1 MKVGDKY
8 VIEIEEVIRRN
19 GAPQIARIKGFNA
32 LVFDEFGLKKLE
44 SYDGERVYRKGYKNG
59 YKDGK
64 NVVEIP
70 EIAKRDISDA
80 YNKGLNDAW
89 KLVKRI
95 ESTPE
100 DGGLTNKQIAEVFGQ
115 YWSSFE
121 LYNSF
126 SAEEVLDL
134 YKRWEDKQKQDAEI
148 KVGDEV
154 YSDAFDDKGIVTH
167 ITADKVSCVCI
178 ICNGSTMM
186 RVGLHG
192 LHKTGR
198 HFDAIAEVLAELR
211 GEE

>member
-32 LVFDEFGLKKLE
+32 LVFDKYGLEKLE
-44 SYDGERVYRKGYKNG
+44 PYDWEKAYLKGYE
-59 YKDGK
+59 DGK
-64 NVVEIP
+64 NAVINESEKITS
-70 EIAKRDISDA
+70 EDINSA
-80 YNKGLNDAW
+80 YTRGLNDLKSALSDKAYLKANFGTSNWLNIIMDFDPDKIVSEW
-89 KLVKRI
+89 KTYR
-95 ESTPE
+95 E
-100 DGGLTNKQIAEVFGQ
+100 DN
-115 YWSSFE
+115 
-121 LYNSF
+121 
-126 SAEEVLDL
+126 
-134 YKRWEDKQKQDAEI
+134 EI

-186 RVGLHG
+186 KVGLHG

-198 HFDAIAEVLAELR
+198 HFPQIAEVLAELR

>member
-8 VIEIEEVIRRN
+8 IIEIEEVIRRN

-32 LVFDEFGLKKLE
+32 LVFDKCGLEKLE
-44 SYDGERVYRKGYKNG
+44 PYDGERAYRRGYM
-59 YKDGK
+59 DGRDTVI
-64 NVVEIP
+64 NESEMIT
-70 EIAKRDISDA
+70 IQDISDA

-100 DGGLTNKQIAEVFGQ
+100 DGGLTNEQIAEVFGQ

-126 SAEEVLDL
+126 SAEEALDL

-167 ITADKVSCVCI
+167 ITTDKVSCVCI

-186 RVGLHG
+186 KVGLHG

-198 HFDAIAEVLAELR
+198 HFDAIAEVLTELR
-211 GEE
+211 GKE